1 MNNDFKFYIYF
12 DSEIENLSIL
22 EKMLSLISKEN
33 IQLVRKQHVFEVH
46 GASVDGFNKLAVSIK
61 PLVSD
66 LRLDT
71 LAFIITPAFY
81 DEFLSFIDVKESKV
95 YNLYDII
102 LQKYLNHTL
111 DVNLLTSI
119 FDKLSKELL
128 ETVFNYI
135 RCNQSISKTSDLMFT
150 HRNTINYRINKF
162 ISMTSINVR
171 EMNNSMF
178 VYFVISL
185 INVRK

>member
-1 MNNDFKFYIYF
+1 MSNDFKFYIYF
-12 DSEIENLSIL
+12 SDEIENLSIV

-33 IQLVRKQHVFEVH
+33 IQLIRKQHLFEVH
-46 GASVDGFNKLAVSIK
+46 GASMEGYNKLAVSIK

-66 LRLDT
+66 LKIDN
-71 LAFIITPAFY
+71 LAVIVTPSYY

-102 LQKYLNHTL
+102 LEKYLKNNL
-111 DVNLLTSI
+111 DIRLLTSI

-128 ETVFNYI
+128 DTVFNYI
-135 RCNQSISKTSDLMFT
+135 RCNQSISKTSELMFT

-162 ISMTSINVR
+162 ISMTNINVR

>member
-1 MNNDFKFYIYF
+1 MSNDFKFYIYF
-12 DSEIENLSIL
+12 SNEIENLSIV
-22 EKMLSLISKEN
+22 EKMLSLISKES
-33 IQLVRKQHVFEVH
+33 IQLIRKQHLFEVH
-46 GASVDGFNKLAVSIK
+46 GANIDGFNRIAVSIK

-66 LRLDT
+66 LKIDN
-71 LAFIITPAFY
+71 LAVIVTPAYY
-81 DEFLSFIDVKESKV
+81 DEFLSFIDVKESKI

-102 LQKYLNHTL
+102 LQKYIKNNL
-111 DVNLLTSI
+111 DVRLLTSI

-128 ETVFNYI
+128 DTVFNYI
-135 RCNQSISKTSDLMFT
+135 RCNQSISKTSELMFT